1 MKKKNRSRRY
11 KNNRYNKMGILSI
24 MVVMFMILAVISI
37 QSISLRAKN
46 AEYIK
51 QEEELKKSI
60 EKEEVRTEEIEE
72 LKDYVTTKKY
82 IEEVA
87 KEKLGLVYEDEI
99 IFKSED

>member
-1 MKKKNRSRRY
+1 MKRANRSRRY
-11 KNNRYNKMGILSI
+11 RNNRNNKVGILSI
-24 MVVMFMILAVISI
+24 MVVMFMILVVVSF
-37 QSISLRAKN
+37 QSVSLSAKN
-46 AEYIK
+46 AEYTK

-60 EKEEVRTEEIEE
+60 EKEKTRTEEIEE